1 MPPQTGFRVAPI
13 ARFGR
18 AAKTP
23 GRQQKGL
30 LTLAGSS
37 RSAQTRLMKANS
49 PAKRSRFSRLMVP
62 KTAAGWSCL
71 ASFGIGLLGFII
83 MGAVV
88 GSGQEG
94 GETFTD
100 NWWISGPAAIAALG
114 LVGSFAAG
122 LLAIAWKR
130 DRAIPVILATVI
142 GALVTDFLIGEI
154 FMPH

>member
-1 MPPQTGFRVAPI
+1 
-13 ARFGR
+13 
-18 AAKTP
+18 
-23 GRQQKGL
+23 
-30 LTLAGSS
+30 
-37 RSAQTRLMKANS
+37 
-49 PAKRSRFSRLMVP
+49 MVP